1 MKLCASVLRFLL
13 ISVDGVKGDKNCSS
27 LLRVLEEPKKRGS
40 YGSDSN
46 NPFGMWKV
54 RLLLVVTIYLL
65 DLNTS
70 MIFEFLLGF

>member
-1 MKLCASVLRFLL
+1 MEQIAIIHFWYLEVLLVL
-13 ISVDGVKGDKNCSS
+13 VK
-27 LLRVLEEPKKRGS
+27 VLEEPKKRGS

-54 RLLLVVTIYLL
+54 RLLLVITIHLL
-65 DLNTS
+65 DINTS